1 MVRTL
6 TLVLAIITTTASA
19 QYPDGTLVMSSKP
32 GTIIGN
38 VAQRMA
44 TRAQGYRSQYTHV
57 GVVIQGRIYHSDFP
71 RVGSIAVGAHKRGER
86 ADYYV
91 PTRQYTPQQVA
102 AMKSYAQSQVGQ
114 PYRLRGF
121 RLRNGEE
128 GWCST
133 FAGQALNRAGYNI
146 GKSQRFTPDGVLN
159 SVRSRYRFSGSIQR

>member
-1 MVRTL
+1 MKLIITL
-6 TLVLAIITTTASA
+6 ILAIITTTASA
-19 QYPDGTLVMSSKP
+19 QYPDGTLVLSSKP

-44 TRAQGYRSQYTHV
+44 SRAQGYRSKYTHI
-57 GVVIQGRIYHSDFP
+57 GVVIEGRIYHSDYP
-71 RVGSIAVGAHKRGER
+71 RVASIAVGAHKRGER
-86 ADYYV
+86 ADYYA
-91 PTRQYTPQQVA
+91 PATPYTPQQVA
-102 AMKSYAQSQVGQ
+102 AMKSYAQSQIGQ

-133 FAGQALNRAGYNI
+133 FAGQVLNRGGYNI

-159 SVRSRYRFSGSIQR
+159 SVRSRYRFVRSIQR